1 MNARLDRPVTVARAV
16 VHEIRTENITFMAGS
31 IAYHAFVSL
40 LPLLLLVTAV
50 ISTVGNQ
57 TLQDGFLRL
66 MQAVLTENAG
76 NILVEELQTG
86 GASTSVS
93 ILGLVVLIWGTLR
106 IFRGLDTAFSDIYET
121 EAENTFFDSL
131 SDGLI
136 VLAAVA
142 VALLVGGW
150 VETSLPEFGSPAVRW
165 VVQRGILVVGL
176 SLAFFPMFYIF
187 PDTDVSV
194 REVLPGVTFA
204 AVGLALFETLF
215 RFYTEF
221 RTDGEGGVVAG
232 IIILLTWLYFSG
244 LVILVGA
251 AINAV
256 LSNRSKDVNIQP
268 VIGGIE
274 PLAKQSDIERSTL
287 TERLSELEEL
297 LEREDVEEITVT
309 VDGEQ
314 ITFPRPLT
322 VTTDTERSPLHL
334 GDGTVGVEVWWSP
347 RED

>member
-57 TLQDGFLRL
+57 TLQEGFSRL
-66 MQAVLTENAG
+66 MQAVLTEDAG
-76 NILVEELQTG
+76 DILITELQTG
-86 GASTSVS
+86 GSSTGVS
-93 ILGLVVLIWGTLR
+93 IIGLVVLVWGTLR

-131 SDGLI
+131 GDGLI
-136 VLAAVA
+136 VLVA
-142 VALLVGGW
+142 VALALLIGGW
-150 VETSLPEFGSPAVRW
+150 VETSLPEFGSPALRW

-176 SLAFFPMFYIF
+176 SFAFFPMYYIF

-194 REVLPGVTFA
+194 REVLPGVGFA
-204 AVGLALFETLF
+204 AVGLVVFETLF
-215 RFYTEF
+215 RLYT
-221 RTDGEGGVVAG
+221 GGDESSIIGG

-244 LVILVGA
+244 LVILIGA

-256 LSNRSKDVNIQP
+256 LSNRSKDVNIEP
-268 VIGGIE
+268 VVGGIR
-274 PLAKQSDIERSTL
+274 PLEKQSDIDRTHL
-287 TERLSELEEL
+287 TERLAELDAL
-297 LEREDVEEITVT
+297 LKREDIDELVVTADGTKITL
-309 VDGEQ
+309 
-314 ITFPRPLT
+314 PRPLN
-322 VTTDTERSPLHL
+322 VTADTTESPLHL
-334 GDGTVGVEVWWSP
+334 GDGTVGFEIRWSP
-347 RED
+347 REDE